1 MVALKLTMI
10 RNRYKGYLYTG
21 LCAANG
27 LKCSHKLTL
36 LQGVDIHSTILE
48 EQGFIYNSRLTIQ
61 AAKLSYQ
68 RS

>member
-1 MVALKLTMI
+1 MI
-10 RNRYKGYLYTG
+10 RKRHEGYLHTG

-48 EQGFIYNSRLTIQ
+48 
-61 AAKLSYQ
+61 A
-68 RS
+68 